1 MGGVC
6 GIRRGKLATKKTRY
20 IIGDRLNI
28 DQRFVVTMDEQQHYM
43 DKRNNVH
50 VIPASKF
57 LMALIY
63 GWCLKNLFVR
73 AGSLKILGV

>member
-1 MGGVC
+1 M
-6 GIRRGKLATKKTRY
+6 
-20 IIGDRLNI
+20 
-28 DQRFVVTMDEQQHYM
+28 VTMDEQQYYI

-63 GWCLKNLFVR
+63 GWCLKNLFIK
-73 AGSLKILGV
+73 AGSLKIPVV